1 MFDPDEILRRRTQE
15 LAASADQTQEEL
27 VPTHILVTTGQG
39 RFALPVEELQG
50 ATRQKISPVPL
61 SPPSWLGITHYMES
75 FWPVRWLGI
84 PEGELEEGLTAPYF
98 VLFLRGRKLGLA
110 VEKHLGLLALK
121 ESDRLEGGSP
131 LAEGLEYLRVAWT
144 MADGTL
150 VLEVLPA

>member
-1 MFDPDEILRRRTQE
+1 MFDPDEILKRRTQE
-15 LAASADQTQEEL
+15 LAFPAEL
-27 VPTHILVTTGQG
+27 VKDSNAPTHILVATGQG

-84 PEGELEEGLTAPYF
+84 PEGDLEEGLTAAYF

-110 VEKHLGLLALK
+110 VERHLGLLALN
-121 ESDRLEGGSP
+121 ERHRLPASAS
-131 LAEGLEYLRVAWT
+131 LADGLEYLRVAWT
-144 MADGTL
+144 LPDGTL
-150 VLEVLPA
+150 VLEVLPV

>member
-15 LAASADQTQEEL
+15 LARPGQLVQEDRA
-27 VPTHILVTTGQG
+27 PTHILVATGQG

-50 ATRQKISPVPL
+50 ATRQRISPVPL

-110 VEKHLGLLALK
+110 VEKHLGLLALTEK
-121 ESDRLEGGSP
+121 ERLDGGTA
-131 LAEGLEYLRVAWT
+131 LAEGLEYLQVAWT
-144 MADGTL
+144 LPDGTL
-150 VLEVLPA
+150 VLELLSA

>member
-1 MFDPDEILRRRTQE
+1 MFEPDEVLRRRTQE
-15 LAASADQTQEEL
+15 LAFPAALVQEDQ

-50 ATRQKISPVPL
+50 ATRQKITQVPL

-84 PEGELEEGLTAPYF
+84 PEGELDEGLTAPYF

-110 VEKHLGLLALK
+110 VERHLGLLALK
-121 ESDRLEGGSP
+121 EGERLAEGSP

-144 MADGTL
+144 LPDGTL
-150 VLEVLPA
+150 VLEVLAA

>member
-1 MFDPDEILRRRTQE
+1 MFDPDEILQRRTRE
-15 LAASADQTQEEL
+15 LAIPADLVKESSA
-27 VPTHILVTTGQG
+27 PTHILVATGQG

-110 VEKHLGLLALK
+110 VEKHLGLLALN
-121 ESDRLEGGSP
+121 ESHRSERGTS
-131 LAEGLEYLRVAWT
+131 LADGLEYLRVAWT
-144 MADGTL
+144 LPDGTL
-150 VLEVLPA
+150 VLEVLAG